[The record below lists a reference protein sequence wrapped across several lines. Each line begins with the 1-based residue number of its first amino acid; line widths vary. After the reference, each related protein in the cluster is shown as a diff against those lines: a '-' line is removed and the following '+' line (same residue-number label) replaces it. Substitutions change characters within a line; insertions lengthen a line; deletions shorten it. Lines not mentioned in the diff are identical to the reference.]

1 MPSKF
6 CILGSKRAINM
17 AISLPECTHFALSYS
32 SIRFDKALNLLSSQE
47 GRGSGGV
54 ARGGRGAIAPPA
66 ALKTGAPKYS

>member
-32 SIRFDKALNLLSSQE
+32 SIRLYKALLATFRSYFYNILESWWYIGFE
-47 GRGSGGV
+47 GNSGV
-54 ARGGRGAIAPPA
+54 KSRETRVE
-66 ALKTGAPKYS
+66 